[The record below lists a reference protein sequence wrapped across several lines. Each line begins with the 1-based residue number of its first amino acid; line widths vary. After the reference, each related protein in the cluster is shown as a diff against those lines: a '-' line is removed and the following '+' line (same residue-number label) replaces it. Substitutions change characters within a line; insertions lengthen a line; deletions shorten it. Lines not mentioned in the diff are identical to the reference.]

1 MSDAVDTSI
10 PAVVLN
16 CTTHGGLAAV
26 RSLGRL
32 GVSVYAIAGLRTTPG
47 FFSRYTK
54 SGFTWDINTEP
65 PDKSLRFLETVYNRI
80 GARSVLFPTS
90 DIAAV
95 FVSKHAAQLSKW
107 FIFPLQDP
115 DLVTSLCSK
124 KEMYYLAK
132 KWNVGTPE
140 TAFPQSIQDVAQYL
154 ESAQLPVLVK
164 SVKSGPIEFKF
175 KLARS
180 KHELL
185 DFCKSIWDKS
195 SIELILQE
203 YIPGHDSMTFVVNG
217 YFNAQSDCLLAFSG
231 RKLRNFL
238 PYFGACCLGVCQ
250 YNEHVLHTTIN
261 FMKSIGY
268 RGPLDLEYRFDVRD
282 GRYKVHDINPRVG
295 SMFRLFVGDN
305 GIDVVRATYLDMT
318 GQQVVAS
325 PAREG
330 RKWLVED
337 CDWYSALTYYRDGK
351 LSFRDWRRSLQ
362 DVDELSY
369 FAKDDLWPLA
379 GVMTMHLR
387 WVWNG
392 GRKMLARAVSRE
404 RTNTPT
410 RGPEL
415 TL

>member
-10 PAVVLN
+10 PAVLLN

-32 GVSVYAIAGLRTTPG
+32 GVSVYAIDGLRSTPG

-54 SGFTWDINTEP
+54 TGFIWDINTES

-80 GARSVLFPTS
+80 GARSVLLPTS

-95 FVSKHAAQLSKW
+95 FVSNHAAHLSKW
-107 FIFPLQDP
+107 FIFPLQNP
-115 DLVTSLCSK
+115 DLVTSLCNK
-124 KEMYYLAK
+124 KEMYHLAK
-132 KWNVGTPE
+132 KWNVATPE

-164 SVKSGPIEFKF
+164 PVKSGPKAFKF
-175 KLARS
+175 QLAHS
-180 KHELL
+180 KYELL
-185 DFCKSIWDKS
+185 DLCKSIWDTS
-195 SIELILQE
+195 STELLLQE
-203 YIPGHDSMTFVVNG
+203 YIPGDDSMTFVVNG
-217 YFNAQSDCLLAFSG
+217 YFNMQSDCLLAFSG

-250 YNEHVLHTTIN
+250 YNEQVLRTTIN

-268 RGPLDLEYRFDVRD
+268 KGPLDLGYRFDVRD
-282 GRYKVHDINPRVG
+282 GRYKVLDINPRVG
-295 SMFRLFVGDN
+295 ATFRLFVGDN

-318 GQQVVAS
+318 RQQVVAS

-330 RKWLVED
+330 RKWLAED
-337 CDWYSALTYYRDGK
+337 CDWFSALRYYRDGK
-351 LSFRDWRRSLQ
+351 LSFGDWRRSLQ
-362 DVDELSY
+362 DVDEISY

-379 GVMTMHLR
+379 GLMTMQLR
-387 WVWNG
+387 WAWNR
-392 GRKMLARAVSRE
+392 GRKMLVRAVSRE
-404 RTNTPT
+404 RTDSPTPFG
-410 RGPEL
+410 RAA
-415 TL
+415 